1 MKFLSIKNLI
11 LVMFLAAPLIYLNM
25 VYDVLPEKVALHFGA
40 DMQPDRYGPKSE
52 LWTTILML
60 MGIALAAYLLVTNL
74 SKIDPK
80 NQNLQSQGIIE
91 KLGLT
96 IVGFMSLITL
106 YIIYSSYNP
115 TSGKLLFVMLGG
127 LFAVLGNFMNSI
139 KPNYFVG
146 FRLPWTL
153 ENEDNWRKTHQL
165 GGKVWVAGGLLIALL
180 TFLLP
185 AALILKLLFV
195 IISIMVLVPAIY
207 SYRHYR
213 QSKIISK

>member
-1 MKFLSIKNLI
+1 MKFLYLKNLI

-25 VYDVLPEKVALHFGA
+25 VYDILPEKVALHFGA

-60 MGIALAAYLLVTNL
+60 MGIALVAYLLVTNL

-115 TSGKLLFVMLGG
+115 TSGKLLIVMLGG

>member
-1 MKFLSIKNLI
+1 MKFLSLKNLI

-25 VYDVLPEKVALHFGA
+25 VYDILPEKVALHFGA

-52 LWTTILML
+52 LWTTILIL
-60 MGIALAAYLLVTNL
+60 MGIALASYLLVTNL

-115 TSGKLLFVMLGG
+115 TSGQLLFVMLGS
-127 LFAVLGNFMNSI
+127 LFAVIGNFMNNI

-146 FRLPWTL
+146 IRLPWTL

-165 GGKVWVAGGLLIALL
+165 GGKVWVIGGLLIAVMGILL
-180 TFLLP
+180 SPVWMSKIML
-185 AALILKLLFV
+185 A
-195 IISIMVLVPAIY
+195 IIVIMVAVPAIY
-207 SYRHYR
+207 SYRHYQ
-213 QSKIISK
+213 QSKMGLK

>member
-96 IVGFMSLITL
+96 IVGFMSFITL

>member
-60 MGIALAAYLLVTNL
+60 MGIALVAYLLVTNL

>member
-60 MGIALAAYLLVTNL
+60 MGIALVAYLLVTNL

-115 TSGKLLFVMLGG
+115 TSGKLLIVMLGG